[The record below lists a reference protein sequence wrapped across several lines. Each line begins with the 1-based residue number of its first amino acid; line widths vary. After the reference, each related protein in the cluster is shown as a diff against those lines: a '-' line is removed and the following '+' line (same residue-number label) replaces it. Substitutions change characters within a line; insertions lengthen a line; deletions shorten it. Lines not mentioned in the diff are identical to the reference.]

1 MKNKT
6 FKGTPGLWIEEDCAV
21 YAENGSDIAA
31 IYDGLPTDIHN
42 MDRGIAQANARLI
55 AAAPELLDALLEL
68 THLHDCEAEGIECGL
83 PTAEQWFAAENKAEA
98 AINKA
103 LGNE

>member
-1 MKNKT
+1 MNDKQ

-42 MDRGIAQANARLI
+42 MDRGIAQANTRLI
-55 AAAPELLDALLEL
+55 AAAPELLDALME
-68 THLHDCEAEGIECGL
+68 IQSIWVGL
-83 PTAEQWFAAENKAEA
+83 VASYPTLKNEKVGMMMEN

-103 LGNE
+103 LGE